1 MTRRRGER
9 DRSVYDDIH
18 TVFQDLPCTVRGFC
32 YHDDDG
38 NAFIVI
44 NARMSRAQQKQ
55 TFRHELR
62 HIRTGQLY
70 DPAYREYE

>member
-1 MTRRRGER
+1 MTRRRGCR
-9 DRSVYDDIH
+9 DRSVYDEVR

-44 NARMSRAQQKQ
+44 NARMSIAQQKQ

-62 HIRTGQLY
+62 HIRTGEMY
-70 DPAYREYE
+70 DPAYLEYE